1 MSVSHAFL
9 LFFSPSLL
17 LLSLFLPFSEFQ
29 KARPILP
36 KAEEWADTGRSSGK
50 PQPGAITATRHLTLT
65 ASTSAAAV
73 SPGAQFTLFLDV
85 VPKPRMHVYARE
97 QKDVVSVSLHLQPN
111 PNIRPGRIRFP
122 PSQKY
127 FFEPLNE
134 TQRVYRTAFRIAQ
147 DVSLA
152 QTLLPPY
159 GGPGA
164 TLTITGTFRYQAC
177 DDTICY
183 LPQNVPMSWSIVTIQ
198 SGS

>member
-1 MSVSHAFL
+1 MDGKI
-9 LFFSPSLL
+9 LFMSPSRPPLVFVALL
-17 LLSLFLPFSEFQ
+17 ALTALPPRAWSD
-29 KARPILP
+29 A
-36 KAEEWADTGRSSGK
+36 GRSSGELG
-50 PQPGAITATRHLTLT
+50 PGATIATRHLTLT
-65 ASTSAAAV
+65 ASTSVAAV
-73 SPGAQFTLFLDV
+73 SPGAHFTLFLDV
-85 VPKPRMHVYARE
+85 APKPRMRIYARE
-97 QKDVVSVSLHLQPN
+97 QKDLVSVSLDLESN
-111 PNIRPGRIRFP
+111 PNIRAGRIRFP